1 MATESVTAN
10 PKSKG
15 AQFLEKARI
24 TAGRKW
30 SVVVI
35 LFLFMLLHQTDKLL
49 IGPLTTPIMNTFHI
63 NEAQMGIVFTGALL
77 VGGIFYPI
85 WGWLYDRYARGRIL
99 AIAATIWGATTW
111 ISAIVPTYGLFV
123 ATRASTGIDDASY
136 PGAYSLVSDY
146 FGPTKRGKIISIL
159 QLSAFLGGIAGMG
172 LAMATRD
179 TLGWRGIFD
188 ITGGLGIVMAF
199 VMFFGIKELPRGQ
212 SEPEMEGKEKVVTK
226 PFSWATVK
234 TLLSR
239 PTLAIL
245 FAQQFF
251 HVFPFTAINS
261 WFFRYLETERKL
273 DSGMVFVAA
282 GLMAVMGAIS
292 GVVAG
297 TLGDALFKRFMR
309 GRLMVAVFGI
319 IGMMVF
325 FTLMLNTPVAN
336 LNTFLILEAIAG
348 FFWSFEWPN
357 MVSTLQD
364 VTEPE
369 VRSTAHGIIGVAENV
384 GSALAPMVAG
394 FIAVGSTLKNAMQI
408 ITLSAWSVGTIL
420 LVILLIIIPKDIR
433 RLREVMRKRAEENG

>member
-1 MATESVTAN
+1 MATQ
-10 PKSKG
+10 SKQ
-15 AQFLEKARI
+15 AALVLDKAKI
-24 TAGRKW
+24 TPGRRW
-30 SVVVI
+30 SVVII
-35 LFLFMLLHQTDKLL
+35 LFMFMLLHQTDKLL
-49 IGPLTTPIMNTFHI
+49 IGPLTTPIMETFKI
-63 NEAQMGIVFTGALL
+63 DEAQMGVVFTGALL

-85 WGWLYDRYARGRIL
+85 WGWLFDRYARQKIL
-99 AIAATIWGATTW
+99 ALAATIWGATTW
-111 ISAIVPTYGLFV
+111 LSAIVPSFGLFV

-146 FGPTKRGKIISIL
+146 FGPTKRGRIIAIL
-159 QLSAFLGGIAGMG
+159 QLSAFIGGIVGMG

-179 TLGWRGIFD
+179 TLGWRGIFY

-199 VMFFGIKELPRGQ
+199 IMFFGIKELPRGQ
-212 SEPEMEGKEKVVTK
+212 AEPEMEGRDKVVTK
-226 PFSWATVK
+226 PFSWNTVK
-234 TLLSR
+234 TLLGR

-261 WFFRYLETERKL
+261 WFFRYLETERQL
-273 DSGMVFVAA
+273 ESGMVFVAA

-292 GVVAG
+292 GIVAG
-297 TLGDALFKRFMR
+297 TLGDALFKRFPR
-309 GRLMVAVFGI
+309 GRLVVALVGI
-319 IGMMVF
+319 IGMMTF

-336 LNTFLILEAIAG
+336 VNQFLILEAIAG

-408 ITLSAWSVGTIL
+408 ITLSAWSVGVVL
-420 LVILLIIIPKDIR
+420 LVVLLILIPKDIHK
-433 RLREVMRKRAEENG
+433 LREVMRKRVEEKS